1 MQNDF
6 SKGSVVKTI
15 LKLALPMTLAQLINV
30 LYNVVDRIYIGQLA
44 ENSTHALTGLGVAL
58 PIISGISAF
67 ANLFGMGG
75 APLFSITRGKGDSKE
90 SEYIMGNTF
99 FMLIVSGI
107 VLTILGLIFK
117 RPILFMFGASNDTIY
132 YADGYLTIYLIGT
145 IFVMVSLGMNPFIN
159 AQGFGTIGML
169 TVAIGAIANII
180 LDPVFI
186 FLFNMGV
193 QGAALATI
201 ISQFMSAIWIFRF
214 LTEKKPALRLKL
226 ECLKLCT
233 QRVLRIVALGMSGFI
248 MSLTNSAVQITCNST
263 LQLYGGDLYVGAM
276 TVINTIREVVMMP
289 IHGVT
294 NSAQPV
300 MGFNYGAGKNL
311 RVRKAIN
318 FTSVVCIIYATVI
331 WAIVYA
337 FPGFLIRIFNSDPQL
352 ISIAIPSLRLY
363 FFGFFMMSLQM
374 AGQAVFV
381 GLGKSKQAVF
391 FSLLRK
397 AIIVIPLTLYL
408 PKIYGLGTKGVF
420 LAEPISNF
428 IGGLACYITMLLT
441 VYMKLNINKSNAAA
455 STIQPL

>member
-44 ENSTHALTGLGVAL
+44 ENSTQALTGLGVAL
-58 PIISGISAF
+58 PIISAISAF

-90 SEYIMGNTF
+90 AEYIMGNTF
-99 FMLIVSGI
+99 FLLIMSGI
-107 VLTILGLIFK
+107 ILTILGLIFK
-117 RPILFMFGASNDTIY
+117 TPLLFLFGASNDTIK
-132 YADGYLTIYLIGT
+132 YADGYLTIYLLGT
-145 IFVMVSLGMNPFIN
+145 IFVMVGLGMNSFIN

-169 TVAIGAIANII
+169 TVAIGAVANII

-186 FLFNMGV
+186 FIFHMGV

-201 ISQFMSAIWIFRF
+201 LSQLISALWIFRF
-214 LTEKKPALRLKL
+214 LTGEKPALKLKL
-226 ECLKLCT
+226 ECLKLGT
-233 QRVLRIVALGMSGFI
+233 QRVMKIVTLGMSGFI

-289 IHGVT
+289 VHGVT

-311 RVRKAIN
+311 RVRKAIS
-318 FTSVVCIIYATVI
+318 FTSVVCIVYSTLI
-331 WAIVYA
+331 WAIVYV
-337 FPGFLIRIFNSDPQL
+337 FPGFFIRIFNSDPEL
-352 ISIAIPSLRLY
+352 IKIAIPSLRLY

-374 AGQAVFV
+374 AGQSTFV
-381 GLGKSKQAVF
+381 GLGKSKQAIF

-408 PKIYGLGTKGVF
+408 PRVYGLGTKGVF

-428 IGGLACYITMLLT
+428 LGGLACYITMILT
-441 VYMKLNINKSNAAA
+441 VYRKLKKSPSGRTLSA
-455 STIQPL
+455 

>member
-44 ENSTHALTGLGVAL
+44 ENSTQSLTGLGVAL

-90 SEYIMGNTF
+90 AEYIMGNSF
-99 FMLIVSGI
+99 FMLVMSGI
-107 VLTILGLIFK
+107 ILMIIGLIFK
-117 RPILFMFGASNDTIY
+117 RPLLFMFGASNDTIY
-132 YADGYLTIYLIGT
+132 YANSYLTIYLLGT
-145 IFVMVSLGMNPFIN
+145 IFVMVSLGMNSFIN

-169 TVAIGAIANII
+169 TVAIGAIVNII

-186 FLFNMGV
+186 FIFKMGV

-201 ISQFMSAIWIFRF
+201 ISQFISALWIFMF
-214 LTEKKPALRLKL
+214 LTGEKPALKLKL
-226 ECLKLCT
+226 ECLKLGT
-233 QRVLRIVALGMSGFI
+233 QRVIKIVTLGTSGFI

-311 RVRKAIN
+311 RVRKAIT
-318 FTSVVCIIYATVI
+318 FTSVVCIIYATLI

-337 FPGFLIRIFNSDPQL
+337 FPGFLIRVFNSDPEL

-381 GLGKSKQAVF
+381 GLGKSKQAIF

-397 AIIVIPLTLYL
+397 AIIVVPLTLYL
-408 PKIYGLGTKGVF
+408 PRVYGLGTKGVF

-428 IGGLACYITMLLT
+428 LGGLACYITMFLT
-441 VYMKLNINKSNAAA
+441 VFRKLKTG
-455 STIQPL
+455 STNSTVSAQ

>member
-6 SKGSVVKTI
+6 SKGSVIKTI

-44 ENSTHALTGLGVAL
+44 ENSTQALTGLGVAL
-58 PIISGISAF
+58 PIISAVTAF

-75 APLFSITRGKGDSKE
+75 APLFSITRGRGDSKE
-90 SEYIMGNTF
+90 AEYIMGNTF
-99 FMLIVSGI
+99 FMLVMSGI
-107 VLTILGLIFK
+107 ILTVFGLIFK
-117 RPILFMFGASNDTIY
+117 RPLLFLLGASNNTIY
-132 YADGYLTIYLIGT
+132 YADSYLTIYLLGT
-145 IFVMVSLGMNPFIN
+145 IFVMVGLGMNSFIN

-186 FLFNMGV
+186 FLLDMGV

-201 ISQFMSAIWIFRF
+201 ISQFISAIWIFRF
-214 LTEKKPALRLKL
+214 LTGEKPALKLKL
-226 ECLKLCT
+226 ECLRLSAL
-233 QRVLRIVALGMSGFI
+233 RVLKIATLGMSGFI
-248 MSLTNSAVQITCNST
+248 MSITNSAVQITCNST

-289 IHGVT
+289 VHGVT

-311 RVRKAIN
+311 RVRKAIS
-318 FTSVVCIIYATVI
+318 FTSVVCIVYATFI
-331 WAIVYA
+331 WAVVYT
-337 FPGFLIRIFNSDPQL
+337 FPGLLIRIFNNDPQL
-352 ISIAIPSLRLY
+352 IIIAIPSLRLY

-374 AGQAVFV
+374 SGQSVFV
-381 GLGKSKQAVF
+381 GLGKSKQAIF

-408 PKIYGLGTKGVF
+408 PRVYGLGTKGVF

-428 IGGLACYITMLLT
+428 LGGLACYITMLLT
-441 VYMKLNINKSNAAA
+441 VFRKLKKGSAKSIV
-455 STIQPL
+455 SPM